1 MLVVVQCDYNVGTE
15 SDMQTKLI
23 RVGNS
28 HGVRIPRALIDAA
41 ELGDELEMTLEG
53 KSIVLRTQRRPR
65 DGWSEAFADM
75 AATEDDALLDEPVG
89 TEWDA
94 EDWEWE

>member
-1 MLVVVQCDYNVGTE
+1 
-15 SDMQTKLI
+15 MQTKLI

-28 HGVRIPRALIDAA
+28 HGVRIPRALIEAA

-53 KSIVLRTQRRPR
+53 KSIVLRTQRQPR
-65 DGWSEAFADM
+65 EGWDVAFAEM
-75 AATEDDALLDEPVG
+75 AAAGDDVLLDEPVG

-94 EDWEWE
+94 EEWTWQ